1 MTVATSAPA
10 TAIGRV
16 RFSIAAMLFAVT
28 IVNYAD
34 RATIA
39 IAGPVMSRDL
49 GLSAVQ
55 MGFVFSAFG
64 WSCVSCKKLIFLQ
77 YLVGAAGFEP
87 TTCSTQNCRATR
99 LRYTPI
105 IWETSSIHA

>member
-1 MTVATSAPA
+1 MVTANSIATMEKRTRPIAVAGTLVATVITNVPLPWGGFLF
-10 TAIGRV
+10 GRQTYRV
-16 RFSIAAMLFAVT
+16 SITKSHRLV
-28 IVNYAD
+28 
-34 RATIA
+34 
-39 IAGPVMSRDL
+39 G
-49 GLSAVQ
+49 
-55 MGFVFSAFG
+55 AF
-64 WSCVSCKKLIFLQ
+64 CNKLILLQ